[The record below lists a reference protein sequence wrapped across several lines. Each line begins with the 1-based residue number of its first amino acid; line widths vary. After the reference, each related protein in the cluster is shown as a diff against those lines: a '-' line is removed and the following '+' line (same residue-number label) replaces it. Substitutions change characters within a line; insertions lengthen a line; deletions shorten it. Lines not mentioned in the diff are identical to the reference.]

1 MLVIHKVSSGVGVS
15 NSYIAGDGEAG
26 VIIDA
31 GANAGDIRRMVGKS
45 GMKPVMI
52 LLTHCHFDHIEHVD
66 EIRAEYGIGA
76 AIHAADARA
85 MSDPV
90 LNGSV
95 LFGPPK
101 ALLPPDS
108 LLADGQTVRAGGAE
122 FAIIHT
128 PGHTPGGICILSGEA
143 LFSGDTI
150 FKGSVGRTD
159 LGGGDFGQL
168 IASIEGRIMRLG
180 DGVGIYPGHG
190 FQTTVGD
197 ERRTNPFLAT

>member
-31 GANAGDIRRMVGKS
+31 GANAGDIRKMVARS

-76 AIHAADARA
+76 AIHADDAGA
-85 MSDPV
+85 MSNPAR
-90 LNGSV
+90 NGSM
-95 LFGPPK
+95 LFGAPK
-101 ALLPPDS
+101 ALRPPDS

-128 PGHTPGGICILSGEA
+128 PGHTPGGICVLSGEA

-159 LGGGDFGQL
+159 LGGGSFGQL
-168 IASIEGRIMRLG
+168 IASIKSRILALG
-180 DGVGIYPGHG
+180 DGVAIYPGHG